1 MLNFN
6 WHFIELKHPPP
17 GQSPGF
23 THFRLPFS
31 VHEDYF
37 TPLNNHFLGMCL
49 ALHQINYVCVI
60 GAERQIAQIQP
71 MVCVIGAERQI
82 ASEQI
87 MKKYLIAS
95 DRELLSVPTNTS
107 ELR

>member
-17 GQSPGF
+17 GQSPDF

-60 GAERQIAQIQP
+60 GAERQIA
-71 MVCVIGAERQI
+71 
-82 ASEQI
+82 SEQI